1 MAADTER
8 VLLITRNLPPLVG
21 GMERLMQ
28 HTAEGIAQVADLA
41 VIGPRGC
48 RDFVPAGVA
57 VVELDPRPMFFLP
70 LSLWH
75 GIRICLRR
83 RPGVVL
89 GGSGLLG
96 PVLLLLQWICQVRT
110 AVYLHGLDIIVD
122 HPVYQ
127 RFFVPS
133 FRRLHQVITNSNNT
147 AALAVAA
154 GVAPRHIEVIHPGA
168 ELPSEERDAAGR
180 RFRERHG
187 ISSAHLLLFVGRVTP
202 RKGLLHFVERS
213 LPAVLEAEPDTC
225 LVVAGDH
232 PAQGLAVQ
240 SSELQAVSELATR
253 SGLDGALRFLGQVSD
268 EELIEAYSAADALIF
283 PLVPTPGD
291 VEGFGMV
298 AIEAAANGTPTV
310 AFAVGGVVDA
320 VAEGE
325 SGRLVP
331 AGDYPGF
338 TAAILDLLK
347 EPAVLSTSSRGFA
360 ERFAWPRYH
369 RHMAD
374 VLLQAAAQPH

>member
-1 MAADTER
+1 MTFDRER

-28 HTAEGIAQVADLA
+28 HTAGGVAQVADLT

-48 RDFVPAGVA
+48 RGFLPAGVSI
-57 VVELDPRPMFFLP
+57 VELDPRPMLFLP

-75 GIRICLRR
+75 GIRTCLSK
-83 RPGVVL
+83 RPHVVL

-122 HPVYQ
+122 HQVYQ
-127 RFFVPS
+127 RLFVPS
-133 FRRLHQVITNSNNT
+133 FRHLHQVIANSHNT
-147 AALAVAA
+147 ANLAVAA
-154 GVAPRHIEVIHPGA
+154 GVAAERIEIIHPGT
-168 ELPSEERDAAGR
+168 ELPSIERDEATS
-180 RFRERHG
+180 RFRSRHD
-187 ISSAHLLLFVGRVTP
+187 ISAAHLLLFVGRVTP
-202 RKGLLHFVERS
+202 RKGLLRFVENS

-225 LVVAGDH
+225 LVVVGDH
-232 PAQGLAVQ
+232 PAQGLAAYG
-240 SSELQAVSELATR
+240 SELQAVTEGVERLGLSE
-253 SGLDGALRFLGQVSD
+253 SLRFLGEVSD
-268 EELIEAYSAADALIF
+268 DELIDAYSAADVLVF

-298 AIEAAANGTPTV
+298 AIEAAATGTPTV

-320 VAEGE
+320 VADGQ

-331 AGDYPGF
+331 DGDYAGF
-338 TAAILDLLK
+338 TQAILDLLEK
-347 EPAVLSTSSRGFA
+347 PAALSKSSRGFA

-369 RHMAD
+369 RHLAE
-374 VLLQAAAQPH
+374 VLLPTTAEAH